1 MGTAGGGEGLGL
13 DPFLDAYY
21 FLFMF
26 YVLVTLKKLSLQQNV
41 QQKQLKEG
49 RLYSGLQFGN
59 VVHYGQENIEIRYE
73 TTITLYPQAGCRDTV
88 LALSSLPL
96 EPSW

>member
-1 MGTAGGGEGLGL
+1 MLIIF
-13 DPFLDAYY
+13 FLC
-21 FLFMF
+21 FM
-26 YVLVTLKKLSLQQNV
+26 YWLLLKKLSLQQNV

-59 VVHYGQENIEIRYE
+59 VVHYDQENIEIRYE